1 LNLKLG
7 NLVNSIRKGRYSDKK
22 TKLIDLG
29 FIYNPRPKFTYENVK
44 IAVLTFRSL
53 YHISVDIPDVYN
65 IPFNDGFYPEETW
78 GLSLGR
84 FVYLC
89 KFTYMYIFTFIYMYC
104 IYIFI
109 CIYMQIYVYI
119 FCT

>member
-1 LNLKLG
+1 MNLKLG

-22 TKLIDLG
+22 VKLIDLG

-44 IAVLTFRSL
+44 IAVLSFRNL

-65 IPFNDGFYPEETW
+65 IPFNDGFFPEETW

-89 KFTYMYIFTFIYMYC
+89 
-104 IYIFI
+104 
-109 CIYMQIYVYI
+109 V
-119 FCT
+119 